1 MEDEE
6 YRKFLN
12 CIHDCNWCDVDLE
25 MKACRLWNWKP
36 IIRRMTDEER
46 QRCYRGEDIRVPGTF
61 IPSEN
66 IGPRHYKVP
75 NPLKAWDD
83 KLKETS

>member
-12 CIHDCNWCDVDLE
+12 CIGDCDWCDVDLE
-25 MKACRLWNWKP
+25 MSRCRLWNWKP
-36 IIRRMTDEER
+36 NIRRMTNEELKR
-46 QRCYRGEDIRVPGTF
+46 IIAGEDIWPPGTF